1 MELSYTGNEPK
12 KFKRYRGMASK
23 EAQVSWRGYPSSI
36 EGVSTSVPLK
46 GPVKTILHELEVGIR
61 SGLSYSGAQTVI
73 ELQAK
78 AQFMKQS
85 YSGTS
90 EGSTHILNGS

>member
-1 MELSYTGNEPK
+1 
-12 KFKRYRGMASK
+12 MASK
-23 EAQVSWRGYPSSI
+23 EAQVDWRGYPSSI
-36 EGVSTSVPLK
+36 EGVSTTVPLK
-46 GPVKTILHELEVGIR
+46 GPVGAILHELEIGIR
-61 SGLSYSGAQTVI
+61 SGLSYSGARTVR